1 MLLYR
6 SVSLQVIVTGGGAR
20 LAGFEEAVKAQMAG
34 LPVTRLVRADEAV
47 AEGLGIMGAFYAGV
61 GSGAE
66 RKDLD
71 ALTVMDV
78 NAPRLGI
85 ENEGGVLCVPFPKQ
99 PIPPRSCRCSLSASC
114 CLVDAPRTVRDA
126 SVHGQ

>member
-1 MLLYR
+1 MGLCR
-6 SVSLQVIVTGGGAR
+6 RAVRCSLQVIVTGGGAR
-20 LAGFEEAVKAQMAG
+20 LAGFEEAVKAQMSG

-78 NAPRLGI
+78 NAQRLGI
-85 ENEGGVLCVPFPKQ
+85 ENEGGVLCVRPFPR
-99 PIPPRSCRCSLSASC
+99 RSSPVKCA
-114 CLVDAPRTVRDA
+114 AEYTA
-126 SVHGQ
+126 AA

>member
-1 MLLYR
+1 M
-6 SVSLQVIVTGGGAR
+6 TGGGAR
-20 LAGFEEAVKAQMAG
+20 LAGFEEAVKAQMSG

-78 NAPRLGI
+78 NAQRLGI
-85 ENEGGVLCVPFPKQ
+85 ENEGGVLCVLPFPH
-99 PIPPRSCRCSLSASC
+99 RSSPVKCA
-114 CLVDAPRTVRDA
+114 AEYTA
-126 SVHGQ
+126 AA